1 MSGMRPEIDVV
12 GAAIV
17 KEGKVLAFRRS
28 YGIDSVIHKYEFVG
42 GKVKEDETEP
52 EALKRECMEEL
63 EAEIAVGDKLATVV
77 HDYPEYTVNLS
88 IYLCR
93 MVSDFVML
101 EHEAYSW
108 LDCRELNEEGW
119 APADA
124 DVLDALKKGVV
135 KFRPAETD
143 EDLDAVYDLASRV
156 MHATFDGISA
166 VGEVNYMLSTTLTR
180 DAIRANERDKGYKYE
195 LIELNGE
202 HAGFFAY
209 CPGESFELEYKGSTY
224 LSKLYLLPFATG
236 RGIARKVF
244 NSLPRPLI
252 LDVKKDNYTAIA
264 VYEHCG
270 FEKIAVY
277 KKDIGGGYGK
287 DGFVMELK

>member
-1 MSGMRPEIDVV
+1 MRPAYNVV

-42 GKVKEDETEP
+42 GKVKPGETEP
-52 EALKRECMEEL
+52 EALIRECREEL
-63 EAEIAVGDKLATVV
+63 DAEVAVGDKLAAVD
-77 HDYPEYTVNLS
+77 HEYPEYTVHLS

-93 MVSDFVML
+93 LASGFVML

-108 LDCRELNEEGW
+108 LDCAKLEEEGW

-124 DVLDALKKGVV
+124 DVLDLLRKGVV
-135 KFRPAETD
+135 KFRPAETG
-143 EDLDAVYDLASRV
+143 EDLDAMHEVAYKV
-156 MHATFDGISA
+156 MHATYDSISA
-166 VGEVNYMLSTTLTR
+166 EGEVDYMLSGQLTR
-180 DAIRANERDKGYKYE
+180 EAVLANECEKGYKYE
-195 LIELNGE
+195 IIELNGE
-202 HAGFFAY
+202 LAGFFAY
-209 CPGESFELEYKGSTY
+209 CPGEFFEPEYKGTTY

-244 NSLPRPLI
+244 EALPRPLI
-252 LDVKKDNYTAIA
+252 LDVKKDNYKAMA

-270 FEKIAVY
+270 FEKVAVY

>member
-1 MSGMRPEIDVV
+1 MRPEIHVV

-42 GKVKEDETEP
+42 GKVKAGETEP
-52 EALKRECMEEL
+52 EALKRECYEEL
-63 EAEIAVGDKLATVV
+63 EAEVAVGDKLAAVV
-77 HDYPEYTVNLS
+77 HDYPEYTVELS

-108 LDCRELNEEGW
+108 LDCRELTEDGW

-124 DVLDALKKGVV
+124 DVLELLRRGVV
-135 KFRPAETD
+135 KFREAETD
-143 EDLDAVYDLASRV
+143 EDLDTVYALASEV

-166 VGEVNYMLSTTLTR
+166 AGEVNYMLSTSLTR
-180 DAIRANERDKGYKYE
+180 DAIHANEESKEYRYE
-195 LIELNGE
+195 IIELNGE
-202 HAGFFAY
+202 QAGFFAY
-209 CPGESFELEYKGSTY
+209 CPGEFFEPEYKGTTY

-244 NSLPRPLI
+244 AALPRPLI

-270 FEKIAVY
+270 FEKIAIY